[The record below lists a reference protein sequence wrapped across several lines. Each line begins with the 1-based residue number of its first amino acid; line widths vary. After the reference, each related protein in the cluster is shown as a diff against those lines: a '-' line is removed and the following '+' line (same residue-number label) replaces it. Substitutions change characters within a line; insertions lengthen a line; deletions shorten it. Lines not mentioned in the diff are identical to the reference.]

1 MSDLELNL
9 KVVTDHL
16 TELGG
21 FQETAANKITGAN
34 RETADVAAKIKETHG
49 LVCYATS
56 QAMSEGETA
65 RKEAGDTMY
74 TVSTEFKQK
83 LDTAAVNYNDVDYR
97 EGRSIGEAFNV

>member
-21 FQETAANKITGAN
+21 FQETAANKIVGAN
-34 RETADVAAKIKETHG
+34 RETADVAAKIEDTHG

-65 RKEAGDTMY
+65 RKDAGDNLY
-74 TVSTEFKQK
+74 TVSTEFKEK
-83 LDTAAVNYNDVDYR
+83 LDVAAINYNDVDYR
-97 EGRSIGEAFNV
+97 EGRSIGEVFNV